1 MATHVFV
8 PQRQSVSL
16 YGSTESTR
24 QFSSF
29 QQDIIVSPNF
39 GVPQG
44 EMVSLMN
51 TSRAEA

>member
-1 MATHVFV
+1 MATHVVV

-16 YGSTESTR
+16 YGSTESTG

-29 QQDIIVSPNF
+29 QQDSIVSPNF

-44 EMVSLMN
+44 EMVSPMN